1 MRLACAWVVL
11 VGVAACGADGE
22 PVTPT
27 RDATITISNHG
38 VSAHTSVG
46 VRQGP
51 LSLRLGLGL

>member
-1 MRLACAWVVL
+1 MRVALALMFLAAL
-11 VGVAACGADGE
+11 AACGADGE

-27 RDATITISNHG
+27 RDATITVSDHG

-51 LSLRLGLGL
+51 FSVNLGLGL